1 MMKLKKTLFNYLKA
15 FFVDTDYQVI
25 FKPND
30 LSQIYQNVNINTQL
44 AAQIYQPLKQIE
56 RHGIVIDYLIINQKT
71 NKSIYIELKKQSGWV
86 EGKSSA
92 AGHGNVHE
100 RGCKLFAPGLIKLLR
115 QKTFLDDPH
124 FLPFVIIYTGDIS
137 HDPKRVREIT
147 FWFDEFKD
155 NYWFWINQNDPGALK
170 NYLFEK
176 VLPKLI

>member
-71 NKSIYIELKKQSGWV
+71 NKSIYIELKKQSG
-86 EGKSSA
+86 
-92 AGHGNVHE
+92 
-100 RGCKLFAPGLIKLLR
+100 
-115 QKTFLDDPH
+115 
-124 FLPFVIIYTGDIS
+124 
-137 HDPKRVREIT
+137 
-147 FWFDEFKD
+147 
-155 NYWFWINQNDPGALK
+155 
-170 NYLFEK
+170 
-176 VLPKLI
+176 